1 MNPRTTII
9 LHFTGDFEALEG
21 HLPALAKELQ
31 ARGAGDEVVLV
42 DDSDESLLADW
53 VDERYPAMRVI
64 NKNRREGR
72 AKAYLMGAQAATCE
86 YIFML
91 GPDKRV
97 RRGTLGPLIAA
108 MQGPNVLAVAPRILH
123 GESGEADLPGAL
135 AIEQGRPVVL
145 PSGTTED
152 EPHLHSIPFASG
164 GACFMRRDVFLS
176 RAGFD
181 PLFTAPYW
189 EDVDMGLSAWRQ
201 GLRVLEVPQSVVEHF
216 PVADPDLLVPEP
228 ISQAAIERGR
238 LLLYWKHLD
247 KRKDAAEH
255 VQTLWRDA
263 VDSALS
269 DRRQDLL
276 WLALALDD
284 VDEATDARAK
294 LHPVQR
300 SLADA
305 LQASDPTVI

>member
-9 LHFTGDFEALEG
+9 LHFTGDIKALEAQ
-21 HLPALAKELQ
+21 LPLIAEELK
-31 ARGAGDEVVLV
+31 AREAGDEVVLV
-42 DDSDESLLADW
+42 DDSDESQLTEWIAS
-53 VDERYPAMRVI
+53 RYPSMRVI

-72 AKAYLMGAQAATCE
+72 AKAYLMGAQAAVCE
-86 YIFML
+86 YVFMVA
-91 GPDKRV
+91 PDKRI
-97 RRGTLGPLIAA
+97 RRGVLGPLIAA
-108 MQGPNVLAVAPRILH
+108 MGAPNVLAVAPRIVH
-123 GESGEADLPGAL
+123 GENGAPDLPGAL

-145 PSGTTED
+145 PSETTPD
-152 EPHLHSIPFASG
+152 EPHMHAIPFASG

-181 PLFTAPYW
+181 PLFHAPYW
-189 EDVDMGLSAWRQ
+189 EDVDMGLSGWRQ
-201 GLRVLEVPQSVVEHF
+201 GMRILEVPQSIVEHH
-216 PVADPDLLVPEP
+216 PAADPDLLIPEP
-228 ISQAAIERGR
+228 INQAAIERGR

-269 DRRQDLL
+269 DRREDLL

-284 VDEATDARAK
+284 VDEATQARTK

-300 SLADA
+300 SLAEA
-305 LQASDPTVI
+305 LQASDPSVI

>member
-9 LHFTGDFEALEG
+9 LHFTGDLEGLQG
-21 HLPALAKELQ
+21 HLPELVSELK
-31 ARGAGDEVVLV
+31 ARGAGDEVILV
-42 DDSDESLLADW
+42 DDSDANLLTLWAD
-53 VDERYPAMRVI
+53 DHFPSMRVVR
-64 NKNRREGR
+64 KNRREGR
-72 AKAYLMGAQAATCE
+72 AKAYLVGAQAATCE

-91 GPDKRV
+91 ASDKRL
-97 RRGTLGPLIAA
+97 RRGALAPLIEA

-123 GESGEADLPGAL
+123 GDNGAPDLPGAL
-135 AIEQGRPVVL
+135 SIEQGRPVVL
-145 PSGTTED
+145 PSTTSSE
-152 EPHLHSIPFASG
+152 EPHMHAIPFASG

-181 PLFTAPYW
+181 PIFTAPYW

-201 GLRVLEVPQSVVEHF
+201 GMRILEVPQSIVEHH
-216 PVADPDLLVPEP
+216 PQSDPYLLTPEP
-228 ISQAAIERGR
+228 INQAAIERGR

-263 VDSALS
+263 VDSALC
-269 DRRQDLL
+269 DRREELL

-284 VDEATDARAK
+284 VDEATEARSK